1 MANADFNLTN
11 ASPNSD
17 PFVITSLTET
27 SISILGGIQP
37 GDSVRLEVLV
47 TGAVYK
53 TLGEPLNEFKDFY
66 NVRLNEGTYRLT
78 YLPSKT
84 SNTCSVFVSPFTA
97 PA

>member
-1 MANADFNLTN
+1 MANADFVLTN
-11 ASPNSD
+11 VSPNSD

-27 SISILGGIQP
+27 SISILGSIKS

-47 TGAVYK
+47 TGATYK
-53 TLGEPLNEFKDFY
+53 TLGEPLNEYKDFY

-78 YLPSKT
+78 YIPSNP